1 VAEER
6 EPRTESASETE
17 ADAEAAVVAE
27 AEGPISKEAARETRL
42 APAQAVDGMRIRV
55 PFRGNRKLRR
65 VVEAANEDRQLK
77 GWWHVSNV
85 NAVVRL
91 EINDHSWVHVQIVA
105 NIALKLLRQ
114 LVRHGV
120 EPSVVRDYGMT
131 RDDAEV
137 VVVLAALTHCVGM
150 SVHRRGHEDWSLFLA
165 EPKLRELLDGVYEE
179 PDRTVVVS
187 EVLQAIT
194 SHRADGEPLSLEA
207 GILRVA
213 DALDMA
219 KGRSRIPF
227 ERGQVTMHSLSAAAI
242 DEVRIGDGERKPVR
256 IEILM
261 NNSSG
266 VFQVDGLLKAKLA
279 GSGLEPYVEVIAH
292 IDTESEKRL
301 VPVYRLEP

>member
-1 VAEER
+1 MADEPETLPSEPDVAG
-6 EPRTESASETE
+6 PVSEQ
-17 ADAEAAVVAE
+17 ALRD
-27 AEGPISKEAARETRL
+27 TRL
-42 APAQAVDGMRIRV
+42 SPSEAVEHMRIRL
-55 PFRGNRKLRR
+55 PDRGNRKLRR
-65 VVEAANEDRQLK
+65 VLERANADKELK
-77 GWWHVSNV
+77 GWWHVANV

-91 EINDHSWVHVQIVA
+91 AINDHSWVHIQIVA

-114 LVRHGV
+114 LTKNGV
-120 EPSVVRDYGMT
+120 EPSLVRDYGLE
-131 RDDAEV
+131 REDAEM

-150 SVHRRGHEDWSLFLA
+150 SVHRKGHEDWSLFLA
-165 EPKLRELLDGVYEE
+165 KPKLRELLDGIYDE
-179 PDRTVVVS
+179 PDRTVIVS

-227 ERGQVTMHSLSAAAI
+227 ERGQVSMHSLSAAAVE
-242 DEVRIGDGERKPVR
+242 EVVIADGETKPVR
-256 IEILM
+256 IEIVM

-266 VFQVDGLLKAKLA
+266 LFQVDGLLRAKLR

-292 IDTESEKRL
+292 IDTDAEKSL
-301 VPVYRLEP
+301 VPEYRLEI